1 MAQNSDK
8 KEINKLTPIMK
19 EVLLLLHDE
28 PRRDSELIKKIPN
41 FSLDILGDLRNLEA
55 IDHNGHLIYIT
66 SHGEKLLNIGNKL

>member
-1 MAQNSDK
+1 MENVTNID
-8 KEINKLTPIMK
+8 ELTPIMK

-28 PRRDSELIKKIPN
+28 PRRDSEFIEKIPN

-55 IDHNGHLIYIT
+55 IDHNGHLVYIT